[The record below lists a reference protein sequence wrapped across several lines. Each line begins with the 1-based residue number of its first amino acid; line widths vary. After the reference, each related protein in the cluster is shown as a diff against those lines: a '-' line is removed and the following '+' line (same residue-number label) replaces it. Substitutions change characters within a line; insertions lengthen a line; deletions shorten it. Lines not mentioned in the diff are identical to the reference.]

1 MDLGGRED
9 LIASMSRLATDPR
22 GPVMIVVTH
31 HVEEIAPGFTHVMM
45 LDDGVVTAAGPIDE
59 VLTAD
64 RLSALYNMPLTLDTI
79 DGRYHSR
86 RQTATPWVD

>member
-1 MDLGGRED
+1 
-9 LIASMSRLATDPR
+9 
-22 GPVMIVVTH
+22 
-31 HVEEIAPGFTHVMM
+31 
-45 LDDGVVTAAGPIDE
+45 